1 MSKATTVENP
11 LGIER
16 VGRLLARYAIP
27 SIIALII
34 NSLYN
39 MVDQIFIGQ
48 GVGFLGNGATNI
60 IAPIT
65 MITIAIA
72 TLFGDGLAAFFSLS
86 LGKGEGE
93 KAAKGLGTSILY
105 GSIFGIA
112 WTVIAFIF
120 LKPLCL
126 IFGATVNILPYAL
139 DYGRIIVL
147 GFTFQIVGN
156 AINSAIRTDGS
167 PRYAMLAMMVGAV
180 LNIILDPIFIFVFH
194 WGVKGAAIAT
204 IASQLF
210 GLLLN
215 IAYLFRLKTIRL
227 SRQSFSFD
235 IRTAGRIA
243 SLVFASGANNLTSTV
258 VAFVSNNLM
267 TKYGTL
273 SVYGPDIPLTT
284 FGLCMKVSMLA
295 FSIGIGVAS
304 GSQPIIGFNYGAQK
318 YDRVKKT
325 FLLSA
330 GVATIITSV
339 SWIIFQCFPLQL
351 IRIFGTESA
360 LYEEF
365 AVKCFHI
372 YLLLTFLNGLQMCAG
387 VLFQAIGQPMKA
399 AITSLS
405 KQVIFYIP
413 AMIIL
418 SHFFGLTGI
427 LMAGPAADALAFI
440 LSGAFCYK
448 EIKKME
454 QMRENA
460 A

>member
-126 IFGATVNILPYAL
+126 IFGATENILPYAL

-167 PRYAMLAMMVGAV
+167 PHYAMFAMMVGAV

-243 SLVFASGANNLTSTV
+243 SLGFASGANNLTSTV

-267 TKYGTL
+267 TKYGAL

-448 EIKKME
+448 EIKKMG

>member
-126 IFGATVNILPYAL
+126 IFGATENILPYAL

-167 PRYAMLAMMVGAV
+167 PRYAMFAMMVGAV

-243 SLVFASGANNLTSTV
+243 SLGFASGANNLTSTV

-267 TKYGTL
+267 TKYGAL

-295 FSIGIGVAS
+295 FSIGISVAS

-372 YLLLTFLNGLQMCAG
+372 YLLLTFLNGLQMCAR

-454 QMRENA
+454 QMREKA